1 MIQNGADYFFV
12 MYNMHWE
19 NHEFGLPRLPKDRR
33 WHVVIDTSLGGVNGH
48 YETGQEPCLED
59 QKTYMVKERS
69 IAVLTGKKYEVSKKK
84 NKEAARDEKI

>member
-1 MIQNGADYFFV
+1 M
-12 MYNMHWE
+12 
-19 NHEFGLPRLPKDRR
+19 
-33 WHVVIDTSLGGVNGH
+33 IDTSLGGVNGH